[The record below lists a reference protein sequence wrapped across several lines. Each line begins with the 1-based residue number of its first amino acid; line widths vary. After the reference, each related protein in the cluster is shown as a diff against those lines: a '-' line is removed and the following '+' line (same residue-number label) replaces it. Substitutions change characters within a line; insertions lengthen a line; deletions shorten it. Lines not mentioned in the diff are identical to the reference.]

1 MADRNSSFARVVLA
15 GCALA
20 CVAALSAALLIQH
33 VGGLQPCAWCVFQ
46 RGIYLLIAAVCA
58 AGALVPGGPGVRA
71 TALVLADLLS
81 AGGVAAALFHNFVA
95 ARPGGCGVT
104 IADKFLM
111 WSGLWETVPWMFN
124 ATAPC
129 DEANAPLL
137 GIPFALW
144 SATLFA
150 MLGVAAGAGLVQL
163 LRAGARR

>member
-1 MADRNSSFARVVLA
+1 MADRSSFLARVVLA

-20 CVAALSAALLIQH
+20 CVAALLASLVIQH

-58 AGALVPGGPGVRA
+58 AGALAPGGRGVRA
-71 TALVLADLLS
+71 AALVLTDLLA
-81 AGGVAAALFHNFVA
+81 AGGVASALFHNFVA
-95 ARPGGCGVT
+95 AKPGGCGVT

>member
-1 MADRNSSFARVVLA
+1 LQLDAEGLARAVLGA
-15 GCALA
+15 CALA
-20 CVAALSAALLIQH
+20 CVCALSAALLIQH
-33 VGGLQPCAWCVFQ
+33 FGGLQPCAWCVFQ
-46 RGIYLLIAAVCA
+46 RGIYVLIAAVCA
-58 AGALVPGGPGVRA
+58 LGALAPGGRGVRA
-71 TALVLADLLS
+71 VALVAADLLA
-81 AGGVAAALFHNFVA
+81 AGGLAAALFHNFVA

-144 SATLFA
+144 SAALFA
-150 MLGVAAGAGLVQL
+150 MLGAAAATGLVQL
-163 LRAGARR
+163 LRARARA